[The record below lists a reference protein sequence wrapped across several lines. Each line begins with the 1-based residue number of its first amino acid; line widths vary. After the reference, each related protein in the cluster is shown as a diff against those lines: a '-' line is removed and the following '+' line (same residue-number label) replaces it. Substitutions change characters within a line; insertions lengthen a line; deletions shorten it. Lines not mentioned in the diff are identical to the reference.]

1 MKINQYIDHTCLKS
15 SATEKEIKKLCEEAI
30 KYNFFTVCINPSYI
44 KLAKKYLEN
53 SNVKICTVIGF
64 PLGSN
69 TTKIKTYEAKNAIE
83 EGADEVD
90 MVINVSWLKDKKYN
104 LIIQEINAIKS
115 NMPNHVLKVIV
126 ETALL
131 NPEEIKK
138 ISEIILESNADY
150 IKTST
155 GFSTRGANFQ
165 DIKIM
170 KEIIKDKKGIKAAG
184 GVSTYEDAIKMINL
198 GATRIGTSRGTELI
212 K

>member
-15 SATEKEIKKLCEEAI
+15 AATGKEIKKLCEEAI

-44 KLAKKYLEN
+44 KVAKKYLEN
-53 SNVKICTVIGF
+53 SDVKICTVIGF

-69 TTKIKTYEAKNAIE
+69 TTKIKAYEAKNAIE

-90 MVINVSWLKDKKYN
+90 VVINVSWLKDKKYN

-115 NMPNHVLKVIV
+115 NMPNHILKVIV

-131 NPEEIKK
+131 TEEEIKK

-184 GVSTYEDAIKMINL
+184 GVSTYEDAVKMINL
-198 GATRIGTSRGTELI
+198 GATRIGTSRGVELI